1 MPRPDP
7 RAEPE
12 SVPPPRGPCGAPD
25 HSVERVVVSKIDAK
39 EPADA
44 RERGDERGD
53 QPRSEPRPVTS
64 DDPRVAQLEPL
75 VERND
80 WKAASAVLG
89 TIEDA
94 GKLPPNLGLVVAIAH
109 HEMAKDGSAEARD
122 VAVRCMAALLGVP
135 AESEL
140 ARVLARRM
148 LRKNPVSFRQR
159 PAPPAKTSAFIVVV
173 VLALGGAL
181 GWFLSSPVFSRL
193 LHR

>member
-12 SVPPPRGPCGAPD
+12 SLPPVGAARSAPD

-39 EPADA
+39 DSASSEGPIAAEPK
-44 RERGDERGD
+44 
-53 QPRSEPRPVTS
+53 SEPRPITS
-64 DDPRVAQLEPL
+64 DDPRVAELEPL

-80 WKAASAVLG
+80 WKLVTSKLG
-89 TIEDA
+89 AIDEA
-94 GKLPPNLGLVVAIAH
+94 GKLPPNLGLVAAIAH
-109 HEMAKDGSAEARD
+109 NEMAKDGSPEARD
-122 VAVRCMAALLGVP
+122 LAVRCMAALLNIP

-140 ARVLARRM
+140 ARVIARRL

-159 PAPPAKTSAFIVVV
+159 PAPPAKTSAFIIVV
-173 VLALGGAL
+173 VLVVGGAL
-181 GWFLSSPVFSRL
+181 GWFLSSPVFTRL

>member
-12 SVPPPRGPCGAPD
+12 SLPPDGGARATPD

-39 EPADA
+39 ESGSDA
-44 RERGDERGD
+44 RIEVEGERDK
-53 QPRSEPRPVTS
+53 SEPKPITS
-64 DDPRVAQLEPL
+64 EDPRVVELEPL

-80 WKAASAVLG
+80 WKQVASMLG
-89 TIEDA
+89 GLDDA
-94 GKLPPNLGLVVAIAH
+94 GKLPPNLGLVAAVAH
-109 HEMAKDGSAEARD
+109 NEVEKDGSAEARKL
-122 VAVRCMAALLGVP
+122 AVRCMASLLGIP

-140 ARVLARRM
+140 ARVVARRL

-173 VLALGGAL
+173 VLVVGGAL
-181 GWFLSSPVFSRL
+181 GWFLSSPLFTRL